1 MSGQIGD
8 VRRVAKSR
16 KAKRCTWCAEMIDGG
31 QPAVC
36 WLWKDGADVHPV
48 RMHPECYA
56 AMDKEAAHWGY
67 SFEFSAGSYSR
78 GCGCEHGACE
88 CESKVPPDLDQLTR

>member
-1 MSGQIGD
+1 
-8 VRRVAKSR
+8 
-16 KAKRCTWCAEMIDGG
+16 MIDVG

-48 RMHPECYA
+48 RMHPECYT
-56 AMDKEAAHWGY
+56 AMDKEAAHWDHVSVVGIGRGY
-67 SFEFSAGSYSR
+67 DFEFSVGSHSR

-88 CESKVPPDLDQLTR
+88 CESKEPQP

>member
-16 KAKRCTWCAEMIDGG
+16 KAKRCTWCDEMIDVG

-36 WLWKDGADVHPV
+36 WLWKDGADVYSV
-48 RMHPECYA
+48 RMHPECYT
-56 AMDKEAAHWGY
+56 AMGKEASRRGGY
-67 SFEFSAGSYSR
+67 DFEFTAGEYSR
-78 GCGCEHGACE
+78 GCGCEHGTCE
-88 CESKVPPDLDQLTR
+88 CADLDQLTR